1 MGDDNMRKHGMISAV
16 LLAAALM
23 GFLAGCSGKL
33 LKDMGSFKPSVE
45 ATENF
50 KKFVVRGDYTDF
62 ISGSDVYPVAI
73 FGLRKDWIIDSD
85 EDLWKKIEPKT
96 EIMADLV
103 TNMQRR
109 LNECCYQSPH
119 GFDILDNQG
128 RKIGEWYSML
138 GLIIGIKTKEEG
150 KVIIY
155 PPSDTDE
162 VKKYQDRTSGKG
174 R

>member
-1 MGDDNMRKHGMISAV
+1 MRKSGMISAA

-23 GFLAGCSGKL
+23 GLLAGCSGKL
-33 LKDMGSFKPSVE
+33 LKDMGSFNPSVE

-50 KKFVVRGDYTDF
+50 KKFVVRSDYNYF

-73 FGLRKDWIIDSD
+73 FGLQKDVVIDSD
-85 EDLWKKIEPKT
+85 EDLWEKIEPKT

-109 LNECCYQSPH
+109 LNECCLQSPH
-119 GFDILDNQG
+119 GLDILDNQG

-138 GLIIGIKTKEEG
+138 GLIIGIKIKEGG
-150 KVIIY
+150 KVVIY

-162 VKKYQDRTSGKG
+162 VKKYQDRTSGKA

>member
-1 MGDDNMRKHGMISAV
+1 MRKSGMISAA

-23 GFLAGCSGKL
+23 GLLAGCSGKL

-50 KKFVVRGDYTDF
+50 KKFIVRSDYNYF

-73 FGLRKDWIIDSD
+73 FGLQKDVVIDSD
-85 EDLWKKIEPKT
+85 EDLWKKIEPKPEVMT
-96 EIMADLV
+96 DLV

-119 GFDILDNQG
+119 GFDILDHQG

-138 GLIIGIKTKEEG
+138 GLIIGIKIKEGG
-150 KVIIY
+150 KVVIY

>member
-1 MGDDNMRKHGMISAV
+1 MRKPGMISAV
-16 LLAAALM
+16 LLAFMLT
-23 GFLAGCSGKL
+23 GLLAGCSGKL
-33 LKDMGSFKPSVE
+33 FKDMGRFEPSVE
-45 ATENF
+45 ATDNF
-50 KKFVVRGDYTDF
+50 KKFVVRSDYTYF
-62 ISGSDVYPVAI
+62 ISGSDVYPLAI
-73 FGLRKDWIIDSD
+73 FGLQKDLIIDSD

-96 EIMADLV
+96 EVMADLV

-119 GFDILDNQG
+119 GFDILDSQG

-138 GLIIGIKTKEEG
+138 GLIIGVKTKEEG

-155 PPSDTDE
+155 PPTDTDE
-162 VKKYQDRTSGKG
+162 VKKYQDRTSGKA